1 MSLIGAL
8 FGWLGERND
17 EEPLCPLP
25 VAGERIEFDE
35 DEQEWIG
42 IEIRS
47 WSRGTDD
54 FNRQVLEI
62 TGMDISGDRGEFLD
76 DIRAE
81 DQMYHY
87 IKGLKRAAYTRY
99 SEGECS
105 SAAGTCFKAI
115 GLLGSFKMDNGYS
128 GNGEAEIWYLLAHM
142 HACTERFKIAKN
154 MLVAA
159 KERVKHDRDPYLI
172 PVDWNLLVRLLQSAI
187 RSRRSPQP
195 IENLAEAR
203 FSFQ

>member
-1 MSLIGAL
+1 MSLMGAL
-8 FGWLGERND
+8 FGWLGKGSK

-25 VAGERIEFDE
+25 VGGEPIEFDSE
-35 DEQEWIG
+35 EQEWID
-42 IEIRS
+42 IEMRN
-47 WSRGTDD
+47 WSRGNND

-62 TGMDISGDRGEFLD
+62 TRIDISGGDGEFLD
-76 DIRAE
+76 DLRTE

-99 SEGECS
+99 SEGEHS

-115 GLLGSFKMDNGYS
+115 GLLGGFKMDNGYS
-128 GNGEAEIWYLLAHM
+128 GNGEAEIWYLLAHI

-159 KERVKHDRDPYLI
+159 KKRARHDRDPYLI
-172 PVDWNLLVRLLQSAI
+172 PMDWNLLVRLLESAI
-187 RSRRSPQP
+187 QPRRSPQP

-203 FSFQ
+203 FSF